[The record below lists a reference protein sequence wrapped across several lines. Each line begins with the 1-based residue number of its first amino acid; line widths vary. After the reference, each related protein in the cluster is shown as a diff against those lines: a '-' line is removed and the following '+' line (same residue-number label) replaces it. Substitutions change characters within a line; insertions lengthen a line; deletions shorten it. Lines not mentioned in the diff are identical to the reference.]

1 MAATKPNVVAL
12 VEQMPDTDKD
22 IQAKAA
28 EAKQQAA
35 QPDASDK
42 PKPKSDPL
50 GSASK
55 FTGPDPDAAEKV
67 FTEILAS
74 GRDSIVELLELVRE
88 PSDADYKNYKATYVL
103 HGLVIFTGRGGQET
117 QRRLLAK
124 TIASHLDSSKQSK
137 AVKAVFI
144 RELRVL
150 GGKEAVDALG
160 KQLLDDELCADA
172 TLALLTIHE
181 GTAAQFRNA
190 LNASKGRNYVTILQ
204 ALGVLQDKAS
214 SAAFK
219 KALADENRDI
229 RRTAAWALAN
239 LGEASSVDAL
249 LKIADGAE
257 GWDRNELTK
266 SCLLLAERLAA
277 ASQKPQ
283 ASRIYTH
290 LRDTRSGS
298 DERHVRE
305 AAEQGLS
312 AIAK

>member
-1 MAATKPNVVAL
+1 ML

-22 IQAKAA
+22 IQAKAE
-28 EAKQQAA
+28 EAKQQAQA
-35 QPDASDK
+35 DASDK
-42 PKPKSDPL
+42 PKPKPDRL

-55 FTGPDPDAAEKV
+55 FTGPDPGAAEKV
-67 FTEILAS
+67 FTEILS
-74 GRDSIVELLELVRE
+74 GGRDSLVELLELVRE

-103 HGLVIFTGRGGQET
+103 HGLVILTGRAGQEN
-117 QRRLLAK
+117 QRRLLAR
-124 TIASHLDSSKQSK
+124 TIASQLDSSKLSK

-150 GGKEAVDALG
+150 GGREAVDALG
-160 KQLLDDELCADA
+160 KQLLDDELCGDA
-172 TLALLTIHE
+172 TLALLAIHE

-190 LNASKGRNYVTILQ
+190 LNASKGRNYITILQ

-219 KALADENRDI
+219 KALADENRDT

-239 LGEASSVDAL
+239 LGDASSADAL

-257 GWDRNELTK
+257 GWERNELTK
-266 SCLLLAERLAA
+266 SCLLLAERLAV

-283 ASRIYTH
+283 ASRIYAR

-312 AIAK
+312 AMAK